1 MDLCGPFPLSSA
13 GHSYIF
19 TAIDMFSKFLY
30 AELIA
35 NCDSL
40 TVCNVI
46 YRLFTTFGVCR
57 TILSDQGS
65 EFIAKST
72 KKLCKLMNVPQEFTP
87 SFAHH
92 CLGACERSHR
102 TLEERMTPYIR
113 QGKSW
118 HDILPAIA
126 FSMNSCVNS
135 STNYSPFEVVY
146 GRRPQYPLSNPSEID
161 FKDLPPDTHV
171 YLKIFHQIHMFT

>member
-1 MDLCGPFPLSSA
+1 MISCHECQIRKTSILRPALFR
-13 GHSYIF
+13 
-19 TAIDMFSKFLY
+19 FLHRPGLFKY
-30 AELIA
+30 GRWIYVVHFLFLQQDIH
-35 NCDSL
+35 SL

-102 TLEERMTPYIR
+102 TLEERMIPYIR

-118 HDILPAIA
+118 HDILPAIV

-146 GRRPQYPLSNPSEID
+146 CQTQM
-161 FKDLPPDTHV
+161 K
-171 YLKIFHQIHMFT
+171 

>member
-1 MDLCGPFPLSSA
+1 MDLCGPFLLSSA

-19 TAIDMFSKFLY
+19 TAIDMFSKFVY
-30 AELIA
+30 AEPIA

-72 KKLCKLMNVPQEFTP
+72 KELCKLMNVPQEFTH
-87 SFAHH
+87 SFVHH

-113 QGKSW
+113 QGKS
-118 HDILPAIA
+118 
-126 FSMNSCVNS
+126 
-135 STNYSPFEVVY
+135 
-146 GRRPQYPLSNPSEID
+146 
-161 FKDLPPDTHV
+161 
-171 YLKIFHQIHMFT
+171 

>member
-1 MDLCGPFPLSSA
+1 MLRPAFFSFPTPSELFQVWEMDLCGPFPLSSA

-19 TAIDMFSKFLY
+19 TAIDMFSKFVY
-30 AELIA
+30 AEPIA
-35 NCDSL
+35 NFDSL

-72 KKLCKLMNVPQEFTP
+72 KELCKLMDVPQEFTP

-92 CLGACERSHR
+92 CLGARERSHR
-102 TLEERMTPYIR
+102 ENVSIYMTREILARCFACNCFFNELMCQFQHKLFTL
-113 QGKSW
+113 
-118 HDILPAIA
+118 
-126 FSMNSCVNS
+126 
-135 STNYSPFEVVY
+135 
-146 GRRPQYPLSNPSEID
+146 
-161 FKDLPPDTHV
+161 
-171 YLKIFHQIHMFT
+171 